1 VSISKKT
8 MNNKPGS
15 VYCRH
20 LSETAVS
27 GRF

>member
-1 VSISKKT
+1 

-27 GRF
+27 GRFLQSTCA